1 MTANKRFM
9 VSINMITGER
19 EFWDYDKH
27 LDCCEVVELLN
38 NYFEG
43 YESLKK
49 SYSKVVDENHRLRLV
64 RIHADDLHH
73 DVEWLKENLG
83 EGINND

>member
-1 MTANKRFM
+1 MTTNKRFM
-9 VSINMITGER
+9 VSINMVTGER
-19 EFWDYDKH
+19 EFWDSNKR
-27 LDCCEVVELLN
+27 LAPTEVVELLN

-49 SYSKVVDENHRLRLV
+49 SYSKLVDENHRLMLV
-64 RIHADDLHH
+64 RIHADDLHR

-83 EGINND
+83 KRD

>member
-1 MTANKRFM
+1 MNEKRFM
-9 VSINMITGER
+9 ASINESTGEIDY
-19 EFWDYDKH
+19 WDSNKR
-27 LDCCEVVELLN
+27 LTPTEVVELLN

-49 SYSKVVDENHRLRLV
+49 SYSKVVDENHRLMLV
-64 RIHADDLHH
+64 RIHADDLHR

-83 EGINND
+83 ERD

>member
-1 MTANKRFM
+1 MNLLGKIDYWDSNKRLAP
-9 VSINMITGER
+9 T
-19 EFWDYDKH
+19 
-27 LDCCEVVELLN
+27 EVVDLLN

-49 SYSKVVDENHRLRLV
+49 SYSKVVDENHRLMLV
-64 RIHADDLHH
+64 RIHADDLHR

-83 EGINND
+83 KRD

>member
-1 MTANKRFM
+1 MNEKRFM
-9 VSINMITGER
+9 ASVNESTGEIDY
-19 EFWDYDKH
+19 WDSNKR
-27 LDCCEVVELLN
+27 LAPTEVVDLLN

-49 SYSKVVDENHRLRLV
+49 SYSKVVDENHRLMLV
-64 RIHADDLHH
+64 RIHADDLHR

-83 EGINND
+83 ERD